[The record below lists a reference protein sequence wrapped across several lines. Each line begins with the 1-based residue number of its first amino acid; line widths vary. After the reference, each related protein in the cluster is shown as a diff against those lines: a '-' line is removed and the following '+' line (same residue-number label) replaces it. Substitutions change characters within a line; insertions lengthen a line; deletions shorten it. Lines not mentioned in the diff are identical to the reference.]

1 MPQRAFVAVLTASA
15 VVVLVAGHAG
25 LTASS
30 ASRPVAS
37 ALTAAS
43 QLSGVTFGRS
53 GNMTYGVT
61 NDPLAEATV
70 IMEAQRPLGGS
81 QVIPP
86 GGSQLPPSATQ
97 TPPGTIQTLPGA
109 PPTTFGG
116 PPPLVS
122 PPATPSAPMTQP
134 SLPLFNGAPNHG
146 RL

>member
-1 MPQRAFVAVLTASA
+1 MTQRTFVAVLTVWA
-15 VVVLVAGHAG
+15 VVVLVAGCDSALAAG
-25 LTASS
+25 SQLTAQ
-30 ASRPVAS
+30 V
-37 ALTAAS
+37 
-43 QLSGVTFGRS
+43 
-53 GNMTYGVT
+53 
-61 NDPLAEATV
+61 
-70 IMEAQRPLGGS
+70 QRPLGGS